1 MAHPVDVR
9 AWLREAA
16 LRPSFSIMAVPHMIF
31 YDCPSRCPAAE
42 HMHMNWGEREK
53 EREGFILYFIS
64 KYIYA
69 FTQIGTF

>member
-1 MAHPVDVR
+1 
-9 AWLREAA
+9 
-16 LRPSFSIMAVPHMIF
+16 MAVPHMIF

-69 FTQIGTF
+69 FILLGKNPE